1 MQGNSPFSYIIVD
14 EVTHTRTILHTPA
27 ELLAPNEI
35 ESTFLDGGTL
45 LLPLSSLAIH
55 DSRHSTR
62 LDAATRHE
70 NSVDIAER
78 WATNA
83 RGHPPDGNGH

>member
-35 ESTFLDGGTL
+35 ESSFLDGGTL
-45 LLPLSSLAIH
+45 LPPPTSPVLLLATH
-55 DSRHSTR
+55 NTH
-62 LDAATRHE
+62 
-70 NSVDIAER
+70 SVDIAER

-83 RGHPPDGNGH
+83 RGHPPDGNGHRGTYLHD